1 MAGRERKRPHPPEA
15 RPRPA
20 GRGGVTAASALYV
33 GHVVHRRLADFDH
46 RLRYRTWMLLIDL
59 DAIEAERPR
68 LLSRRPFSLLSWRA
82 TDHGDGSAT
91 PLRLQIETALALAG
105 IQIDGGP
112 IRLLTMPRVLGYG
125 FNPISVYFAHGPD
138 GVLRGLVH
146 EVTNTFGERHSY
158 AMPAGLAPDGQA
170 RHATDKTHFVSPYM
184 DQALTY
190 EFEVH
195 APDDRVSVAILAK
208 RAGRPLLTASFAGE
222 RRPLTDASLARL
234 FVTHA
239 LLTFK
244 VTAAI
249 HWEALKMMLKGA
261 RYRHRPNAPD
271 HPVTVGR
278 A

>member
-1 MAGRERKRPHPPEA
+1 M
-15 RPRPA
+15 
-20 GRGGVTAASALYV
+20 TTASALYV
-33 GHVVHRRLADFDH
+33 GQVVHRRLADFDH

-59 DAIEAERPR
+59 DTIEAGRPR
-68 LLSRRPFSLLSWRA
+68 LLSRGRFSLLSWRP
-82 TDHGDGSAT
+82 TDHGDGSQT
-91 PLRLQIETALALAG
+91 PLRAQIEATLARAG
-105 IQIDGGP
+105 VHLDGGP

-125 FNPISVYFAHGPD
+125 FNPISVWFAHGPD
-138 GVLRGLVH
+138 GDLRGLVH

-158 AMPAGLAPDGQA
+158 AMPAGLSPDGRA
-170 RHATDKTHFVSPYM
+170 RHATDKTHFVSPFM

-195 APDDRVSVAILAK
+195 APDDRVSVAILVK
-208 RAGRPLLTASFAGE
+208 RDGRPLLTASFSGE
-222 RRPLTDASLARL
+222 RRPLTDGSLARL

-261 RYRHRPNAPD
+261 RYRHRSPPPKVA
-271 HPVTVGR
+271 VTVGHG
-278 A
+278 

>member
-1 MAGRERKRPHPPEA
+1 M
-15 RPRPA
+15 
-20 GRGGVTAASALYV
+20 TTASALYV

-59 DAIEAERPR
+59 DTIEVDRPR
-68 LLSRRPFSLLSWRA
+68 LLSPRRFSLLSWRS
-82 TDHGDGSAT
+82 TDHGDGSTT
-91 PLRLQIETALALAG
+91 PLRTQIEATLARAG
-105 IQIDGGP
+105 VYLDGGP

-125 FNPISVYFAHGPD
+125 FNPISVWFAHGPD
-138 GVLRGLVH
+138 GDLRGLVH

-158 AMPAGLAPDGQA
+158 AMPAGVGPDGRA
-170 RHATDKTHFVSPYM
+170 RHATDKTHFVSPFM

-208 RAGRPLLTASFAGE
+208 RDSHPLLTASFAGD
-222 RRPLTDASLARL
+222 RRPLTDATLARL

-249 HWEALKMMLKGA
+249 HWEALKMMFKGA
-261 RYRHRPNAPD
+261 RYRHRPPPPKDA
-271 HPVTVGR
+271 VTVGHS
-278 A
+278 